1 MRSAELMDWCDLG
14 DYEFDRE
21 VLCRSV
27 RFVPSLVLVVLVVV
41 QNFVMFSLLDACL
54 GDQVARVVLVVV
66 IWGLS
71 VEFLRF
77 CMWFV

>member
-1 MRSAELMDWCDLG
+1 MDWCDLG

>member
-1 MRSAELMDWCDLG
+1 MLVRSAELMERCELG

-27 RFVPSLVLVVLVVV
+27 RFVPSSVLVVSVVV
-41 QNFVMFSLLDACL
+41 QNFVMSSLLDGCL
-54 GDQVARVVLVVV
+54 GDQLARVVLVVV

-71 VEFLRF
+71 VEFS
-77 CMWFV
+77 